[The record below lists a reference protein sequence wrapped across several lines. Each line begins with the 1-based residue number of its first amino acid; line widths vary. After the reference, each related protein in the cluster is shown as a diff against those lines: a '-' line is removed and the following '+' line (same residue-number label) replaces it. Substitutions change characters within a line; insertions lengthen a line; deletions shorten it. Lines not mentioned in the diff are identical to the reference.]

1 MLARSNREAVRK
13 YRARK
18 KEEEGRAAAELA
30 TARDRIAQLAQE
42 NARLRALL
50 AQIGGMAGAAAGAA
64 AEAPAALAWR

>member
-1 MLARSNREAVRK
+1 MRK

-30 TARDRIAQLAQE
+30 AARAQVASLAAD

-50 AQIGGMAGAAAGAA
+50 GQIGGLAAAGGLM
-64 AEAPAALAWR
+64 APLPPPLLR